1 MSVATVCVNRP
12 AFLQLTIV
20 GLLLY
25 PLVLLMLRRRN
36 GPIGASV
43 LPATLV
49 PLFAGLGGA
58 WLTLLNVMR
67 GIAASGHGGGAAVAA
82 GLASALALV
91 VYGGAM
97 SCLVAVT
104 MCLFGFRTRAEAGA
118 PATRG
123 ARIAALA
130 TVALFIAVAGTFA
143 FAARAFLH
151 VTTRLPIWPYAPLF
165 EAGFAYGGALVSFV
179 WFVVAQRRAA
189 AQLQQGRLAIAGA
202 CAVGCALVTG
212 AAWASMEMFESIARF
227 G

>member
-1 MSVATVCVNRP
+1 MSVASVCVNRLV
-12 AFLQLTIV
+12 FVQLTIV

-49 PLFAGLGGA
+49 PLFVGLGGA
-58 WLTLLNVMR
+58 WLTLLNVMG
-67 GIAASGHGGGAAVAA
+67 GIAASGRHSILVVAA
-82 GLASALALV
+82 GVASALALV
-91 VYGGAM
+91 VYGGAI
-97 SCLVAVT
+97 SCLVSVT
-104 MCLFGFRTRAEAGA
+104 MCVFGLRTRADAGA
-118 PATRG
+118 PVARG

-143 FAARAFLH
+143 FAVRAFLH

-165 EAGFAYGGALVSFV
+165 EAGFAYAGALASFV
-179 WFVVAQRRAA
+179 WFVVAQRRPA
-189 AQLQQGRLAIAGA
+189 AQLQLGRLAIAGA
-202 CAVGCALVTG
+202 CAIGCAMLTG
-212 AAWASMEMFESIARF
+212 AAWASMKMFASIAMF